1 MFKHAL
7 YLIETLTNTN
17 VGSGDANFGIVDN
30 LIQKD
35 PVTFLP
41 VFHSSSIKG
50 AIKEYMEQYK
60 DSELSGNDIN
70 NIFGEKEDN
79 PGKVKFYEARLLT
92 RPLRSTKKVYHNCTS
107 PLAILDYLDALET
120 FCGNKE
126 VRGLKSFIQGLSFKE
141 KIFLTFGNETDLEIE
156 DYGDKEHEAVPIGV
170 TEKELIRKYIGA
182 GNLAIFKDEIFSE
195 ICEQSLPVIAR
206 NQIGDDGTS
215 KNLFYEEVL
224 PRRSRLWFMLG
235 TNEKEEINPEFEKI
249 LTSDLIQFGAN
260 ASIGYGVTK
269 MSLVVESKIQEA
281 ENEQKEN

>member
-1 MFKHAL
+1 MFKHKL

-17 VGSGDANFGIVDN
+17 VGSGDANFGMVDS

-50 AIKEYMEQYK
+50 GLKEHMEQCI
-60 DSELSGNDIN
+60 DPELSKD
-70 NIFGEKEDN
+70 IFGDKEDK

-92 RPLRSTKKVYHNCTS
+92 LPLRSTKNVYYCCTAK
-107 PLAILDYLDALET
+107 LVILDYLDAIET

-126 VRGLKSFIQGLSFKE
+126 VEELKNFIQGLNFGDKE
-141 KIFLTFGNETDLEIE
+141 FLIFVNEPDLEIE
-156 DYGDKEHEAVPIGV
+156 DYSKHQTVPIND
-170 TEKELIRKYIGA
+170 TKKELIKKYIGV
-182 GNLAIFKDEIFSE
+182 GNLAIFSDEILCE

-224 PRRSRLWFMLG
+224 PRRSILWFMLG
-235 TNEKEEINPEFEKI
+235 TDENEEINPKFEKI

-269 MSLVVESKIQEA
+269 IRLVVEGK
-281 ENEQKEN
+281 K

>member
-1 MFKHAL
+1 MFKHKL
-7 YLIETLTNTN
+7 YLIEALTNTN
-17 VGSGDANFGIVDN
+17 VGSGDANFGMVDS

-50 AIKEYMEQYK
+50 ALKEHMEQYIS
-60 DSELSGNDIN
+60 SELFKDKDDIKK
-70 NIFGEKEDN
+70 IFGEKEDK

-92 RPLRSTKKVYHNCTS
+92 LPLRSTKKVYHNCTA

-120 FCGNKE
+120 FCGNEE
-126 VRGLKSFIQGLSFKE
+126 VRELKNFIQGLSFKG

-156 DYGDKEHEAVPIGV
+156 DYGDKERAPVPIGDR
-170 TEKELIRKYIGA
+170 EKELIMKYIGA

-235 TNEKEEINPEFEKI
+235 TDENEAINHKFEKI

-260 ASIGYGVTK
+260 ASIGHGVTK
-269 MSLVVESKIQEA
+269 IRLVVEGK
-281 ENEQKEN
+281 K

>member
-1 MFKHAL
+1 MFKHKL

-17 VGSGDANFGIVDN
+17 VGSGDANFGMVDS

-50 AIKEYMEQYK
+50 AIKEHMEQYI
-60 DSELSGNDIN
+60 DSELSKDDIKK
-70 NIFGEKEDN
+70 IFGDKEDK

-92 RPLRSTKKVYHNCTS
+92 LPLRSTKNVYYSCTAK
-107 PLAILDYLDALET
+107 LVVLDYLDAIET

-126 VRGLKSFIQGLSFKE
+126 VEELKNFIQGLDFGDKE
-141 KIFLTFGNETDLEIE
+141 FLTFVNEPGLEIE
-156 DYGDKEHEAVPIGV
+156 DYSKHQTVPIGD
-170 TEKELIRKYIGA
+170 TIKELTKKYIGV
-182 GNLAIFKDEIFSE
+182 GKLAIFSDEILCE

-235 TNEKEEINPEFEKI
+235 TDENEAINHKFEKI

-269 MSLVVESKIQEA
+269 IRLVVEGK
-281 ENEQKEN
+281 K